1 MKPLGSCVRVGDI
14 VVWSGGVDPLAGAS
28 IKRVGGASKCVRVA
42 SIRGAFCLSSGMLL
56 RPLLGLAGFRTGGAC
71 VGLPLDICVC
81 DWPLSPT
88 APGTLWG
95 GIAVKPSGG
104 TTRPMRVAFF
114 DERRVGRRVHLRF
127 LPAHLEQGNFLS
139 HLVFVLA
146 QLLQAMG
153 VRPADLGIM
162 PLTAGIS
169 CWFWSLPC
177 TV

>member
-1 MKPLGSCVRVGDI
+1 MKCVR
-14 VVWSGGVDPLAGAS
+14 
-28 IKRVGGASKCVRVA
+28 GASKCCGVP
-42 SIRGAFCLSSGMLL
+42 STRGAVCLSSGMLFS
-56 RPLLGLAGFRTGGAC
+56 PLLGLAGFKTGGAC
-71 VGLPLDICVC
+71 VGLPLDVWVC
-81 DWPLSPT
+81 AWPSSP
-88 APGTLWG
+88 PGTLWG

-114 DERRVGRRVHLRF
+114 DDRLVGRRVHLRF
-127 LPAHLEQGNFLS
+127 RPAHLEQGNFLS

>member
-1 MKPLGSCVRVGDI
+1 MFAC
-14 VVWSGGVDPLAGAS
+14 SGGVGPLVAGS
-28 IKRVGGASKCVRVA
+28 MYCVGGPSRVGAA
-42 SIRGAFCLSSGMLL
+42 CLSSGMLFS
-56 RPLLGLAGFRTGGAC
+56 PLFGLAGFRVGATC
-71 VGLPLDICVC
+71 GGLPLGSCGPFS
-81 DWPLSPT
+81 PL
-88 APGTLWG
+88 AAGTLCG
-95 GIAVKPSGG
+95 GMAVRPSGG
-104 TTRPMRVAFF
+104 TTIPMRVAFL
-114 DERRVGRRVHLRF
+114 DERLVGRRVHLRF